1 MNWFYDTFLPSL
13 LERAGTNKGMWL
25 SRKQTA
31 ICIEKMEQ
39 HTTMVPQFQG
49 DYCRHNYYTME
60 WNGRH
65 VFLNYSKLNG
75 CGQIT
80 FRFNAAEAEEASRRR
95 AEEERR
101 EAEERMERKRKWTAW
116 ARENAPERLAQRKR
130 LRKFWRIYAR
140 RRRRATLNILRLIVR
155 RWSGPKRSWRRLKLC
170 WRFIC
175 KYWPGMKNPRHFL
188 CLLVSKNAGLSCK
201 YSRNQNNGGIQN
213 EKSVSRLPLHQNQ
226 KNRRRW

>member
-39 HTTMVPQFQG
+39 HTTMVPQCQG

-116 ARENAPERLAQRKR
+116 ARENAPERLAQRISRCQSKVDDMKEAIEEILED
-130 LRKFWRIYAR
+130 LREEEAAGDTKYIEID
-140 RRRRATLNILRLIVR
+140 RAALERAKKELAEAEAMLAVY
-155 RWSGPKRSWRRLKLC
+155 L
-170 WRFIC
+170 
-175 KYWPGMKNPRHFL
+175 
-188 CLLVSKNAGLSCK
+188 
-201 YSRNQNNGGIQN
+201 
-213 EKSVSRLPLHQNQ
+213 
-226 KNRRRW
+226 

>member
-39 HTTMVPQFQG
+39 HTTMVPQLQG
-49 DYCRHNYYTME
+49 DYCRHNYYTLE

-80 FRFNAAEAEEASRRR
+80 FGFDAAEAEEANRRH
-95 AEEERR
+95 AEEKRQ
-101 EAEERMERKRKWTAW
+101 EAEEYMERKRKWAAW
-116 ARENAPERLAQRKR
+116 ARENAPEKLEQR
-130 LRKFWRIYAR
+130 
-140 RRRRATLNILRLIVR
+140 VR
-155 RWSGPKRSWRRLKLC
+155 RYQAKVADLKE
-170 WRFIC
+170 
-175 KYWPGMKNPRHFL
+175 GMEDIL
-188 CLLVSKNAGLSCK
+188 EAMAEWEAEGDAGMVEREQDALERTK
-201 YSRNQNNGGIQN
+201 KELAEAEAMLAVY
-213 EKSVSRLPLHQNQ
+213 L
-226 KNRRRW
+226 

>member
-1 MNWFYDTFLPSL
+1 MSWFYDTFLPSL

-39 HTTMVPQFQG
+39 HTTMVPQLQG
-49 DYCRHNYYTME
+49 DYCRHNYYTLE

-80 FRFNAAEAEEASRRR
+80 FGFDAAEAEEASRRR

-116 ARENAPERLAQRKR
+116 ARENAPEKLAQRIARHQSKVDDLKEAIEDILED
-130 LRKFWRIYAR
+130 LREEEAAGDTKYIEIDRAALERAKNELAEAEAIWKIPGIFYAFWFAKCGI
-140 RRRRATLNILRLIVR
+140 IL
-155 RWSGPKRSWRRLKLC
+155 
-170 WRFIC
+170 
-175 KYWPGMKNPRHFL
+175 
-188 CLLVSKNAGLSCK
+188 
-201 YSRNQNNGGIQN
+201 
-213 EKSVSRLPLHQNQ
+213 
-226 KNRRRW
+226 